1 LEALRP
7 MCRAEVRRNEDSS
20 DESCEDWKEAKEGQ
34 EGSASKASCP
44 CARESSAMDEEIWD
58 FRLVEQ
64 GTFLEFLPEHDLRM
78 SRCASAPA
86 LLYRGGDG
94 GRVTSE
100 DDHAV
105 PSNLKGVAMD
115 AMVCFERLT
124 TCSTMDDVGDADA
137 VDLPAGM
144 WQPKAESPSASECEV
159 YSMRPSQGSALHS
172 QGLCK
177 PCAWFWRPGSCYRGV
192 DCQHCHLCPPGAL
205 REMKRHHRRM
215 AKAFRPKAAGP
226 GPPA

>member
-1 LEALRP
+1 
-7 MCRAEVRRNEDSS
+7 
-20 DESCEDWKEAKEGQ
+20 
-34 EGSASKASCP
+34 
-44 CARESSAMDEEIWD
+44 MDEEIWD

-115 AMVCFERLT
+115 ARFCFGWIVIFQYVSYMNPYEFF
-124 TCSTMDDVGDADA
+124 CGGDELLSPA
-137 VDLPAGM
+137 V
-144 WQPKAESPSASECEV
+144 QK
-159 YSMRPSQGSALHS
+159 
-172 QGLCK
+172 
-177 PCAWFWRPGSCYRGV
+177 
-192 DCQHCHLCPPGAL
+192 
-205 REMKRHHRRM
+205 
-215 AKAFRPKAAGP
+215 
-226 GPPA
+226 